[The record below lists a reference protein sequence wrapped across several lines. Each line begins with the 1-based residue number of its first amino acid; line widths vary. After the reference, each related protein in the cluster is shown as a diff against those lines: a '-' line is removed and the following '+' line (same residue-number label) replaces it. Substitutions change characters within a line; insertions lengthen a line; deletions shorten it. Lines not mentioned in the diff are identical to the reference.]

1 MIRLGTRP
9 DIIPESLKSS
19 KVEEIKKQIENKVKA
34 GIPLESSDFRSD
46 YWRNKGVKDSLKVLQ
61 HGKCC
66 YCERMRDTYGEIN
79 VEHFR
84 PKGGIKEEEGHPGY
98 WWLAYK
104 WENLLLACTSC
115 NKIKSTQFP
124 LLPGG
129 ERAFAKEDDLDRE
142 KPVLINPFN
151 EDPEKFIGFDLD
163 LNKYLDTDGAPMVKA
178 VGLDR
183 EGRGSETVDKLT
195 AINKTEVML
204 ERAQNVKTLKTIVGM
219 MNFIVDS
226 YDNHDLKNEYRSE
239 VVGEQTALNL
249 SFVGLRRA
257 FFRDAGLGEYVAK
270 D

>member
-9 DIIPESLKSS
+9 PIPESLKSS
-19 KVEEIKKQIENKVKA
+19 KVQETKKQMENKIKDGTLEPDDFKEHWRAKDIKKA
-34 GIPLESSDFRSD
+34 LWD
-46 YWRNKGVKDSLKVLQ
+46 WH

-66 YCERMRDTYGEIN
+66 YCERKRDMKRDSD

-84 PKGGIKEEEGHPGY
+84 PKLEVAEEEGHPGY
-98 WWLAYK
+98 WWLAYEWK
-104 WENLLLACTSC
+104 NYFLACKSC
-115 NKIKSTQFP
+115 NEECKKTHFP
-124 LLPGG
+124 LMPGG
-129 ERAFAKEDDLDRE
+129 KRAFAKEDDLDRE
-142 KPVLINPFN
+142 KPVLINPVD

-183 EGRGSETVDKLT
+183 EGRGSQTVDKLT
-195 AINKTEVML
+195 AINKTEVMV
-204 ERAQNVKTLKTIVGM
+204 ERAQHVKALKTIVDQ
-219 MNFIVDS
+219 MNIIVDM

-257 FFRDAGLGEYVAK
+257 FFRKAGLGEYVCK